1 VNSINGMPNIL
12 GDAVPFY
19 ILPNIL
25 GDAVPFYILEQTSLL
40 FDVLERTNLIDDFYS
55 YGLC

>member
-1 VNSINGMPNIL
+1 MPNIL